1 MNELQVFSF
10 KENQV
15 RTVLVN
21 NEAYFVGKDVAEVL
35 SYNEPHKAITRHVDV
50 DDRMKHPIIDELGRS
65 QETWLL
71 NESGLYSLILSS
83 KLPQAKEFKRWVT
96 SEVLP
101 TIRRTGSYQVPTNPM
116 QALELM
122 FQAQK
127 ETNDEVAKHDMR
139 IKELEDN
146 KLLSPSEY
154 NYIANAI
161 KRKAKETLT
170 LFEFELSKKSRSK
183 VYSSINRDLNTYIG
197 IKTRCQFKA
206 KDFDKALEFIENWQL
221 SYTDKKIIEQLSLDL

>member
-10 KENQV
+10 KDNQV
-15 RTVLVN
+15 RTQQQN
-21 NEAYFVGKDVAEVL
+21 NEVWFCLKDVCDIL
-35 SYNEPHKAITRHVDV
+35 
-50 DDRMKHPIIDELGRS
+50 ELTNPSVVMSRLNKEGVTKFNLGSRS
-65 QETWLL
+65 GETNFI
-71 NESGLYSLILSS
+71 NESNLYKVIFQSR
-83 KLPQAKEFKRWVT
+83 KPQAEQFTEWVT

>member
-10 KENQV
+10 NENQV
-15 RTVLVN
+15 RTQTLNNDVWFCLKDVCEILEINNISQCKQRLTKDGVIN
-21 NEAYFVGKDVAEVL
+21 NEV
-35 SYNEPHKAITRHVDV
+35 
-50 DDRMKHPIIDELGRS
+50 IDSLGRK
-65 QETWLL
+65 QQANFI
-71 NESGLYSLILSS
+71 NESNLYKVIFQSR
-83 KLPQAKEFKRWVT
+83 KPQAEQFTEWVT

>member
-1 MNELQVFSF
+1 MSRLN
-10 KENQV
+10 KEGVTKFN
-15 RTVLVN
+15 
-21 NEAYFVGKDVAEVL
+21 
-35 SYNEPHKAITRHVDV
+35 
-50 DDRMKHPIIDELGRS
+50 LGSRS
-65 QETWLL
+65 GETNFI
-71 NESGLYSLILSS
+71 NESNLYKVIFQSR
-83 KLPQAKEFKRWVT
+83 KPQAEQFTEWVT

>member
-10 KENQV
+10 KDNQV
-15 RTVLVN
+15 RTQQQN
-21 NEAYFVGKDVAEVL
+21 NEVWFCLKDVCDIL
-35 SYNEPHKAITRHVDV
+35 
-50 DDRMKHPIIDELGRS
+50 ELTNPSVVMSRLNKEGVTKFNLGSRS
-65 QETWLL
+65 GETNFI
-71 NESGLYSLILSS
+71 NESNLYKVIFQSR
-83 KLPQAKEFKRWVT
+83 KPQAEQFTEWVT

-101 TIRRTGSYQVPTNPM
+101 TIRKTGSYQVPTNPM

-154 NYIANAI
+154 NYIASAI

>member
-10 KENQV
+10 KDNQV
-15 RTVLVN
+15 RTQQQN
-21 NEAYFVGKDVAEVL
+21 NEVWFCLKDVCDIL
-35 SYNEPHKAITRHVDV
+35 
-50 DDRMKHPIIDELGRS
+50 ELTNPSVVMSRLNKEGVTKFNLGSRS
-65 QETWLL
+65 GETNFI
-71 NESGLYSLILSS
+71 NESNLYKVIFQSR
-83 KLPQAKEFKRWVT
+83 KPQAEQFTEWVT

-127 ETNDEVAKHDMR
+127 ETNDTVAKHDMR
-139 IKELEDN
+139 IKELENN
-146 KLLSPSEY
+146 KLLNPSEY
-154 NYIANAI
+154 NYIASAI

>member
-10 KENQV
+10 KDNQV
-15 RTVLVN
+15 RTQQQN
-21 NEAYFVGKDVAEVL
+21 NEVWFCLKDVCDILELNQPSRVKERL
-35 SYNEPHKAITRHVDV
+35 NKDGVTTIKV
-50 DDRMKHPIIDELGRS
+50 IDNMGRL
-65 QETWLL
+65 QETNFI
-71 NESGLYSLILSS
+71 NESNLYKVIFQSR
-83 KLPQAKEFKRWVT
+83 KPQAEQFTEWVT

-127 ETNDEVAKHDMR
+127 ETNDTVAKHDMR
-139 IKELEDN
+139 IKELENN
-146 KLLSPSEY
+146 KLLNPSEY
-154 NYIANAI
+154 NYIASAI

>member
-10 KENQV
+10 NENQV
-15 RTVLVN
+15 RTQTLNNDVWFCLKDVCEILEINNISQCKQRLTKDGVIN
-21 NEAYFVGKDVAEVL
+21 NEV
-35 SYNEPHKAITRHVDV
+35 
-50 DDRMKHPIIDELGRS
+50 IDSLGRK
-65 QETWLL
+65 QQANFI
-71 NESGLYSLILSS
+71 NESNLYKVIFQSR
-83 KLPQAKEFKRWVT
+83 KPQAEQFTEWVT

-101 TIRRTGSYQVPTNPM
+101 TIRKTGSYQVPTNPM